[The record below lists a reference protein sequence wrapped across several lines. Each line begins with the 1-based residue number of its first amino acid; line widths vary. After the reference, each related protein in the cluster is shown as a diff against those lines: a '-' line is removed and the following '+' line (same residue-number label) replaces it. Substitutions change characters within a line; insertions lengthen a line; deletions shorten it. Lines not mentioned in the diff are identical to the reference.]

1 MKPTSTCVE
10 VSSAD
15 TTVLSH
21 LRETRS
27 STISTDIPALVKC
40 VVSKIHRLF
49 GLYSAHCG
57 NGRLELRPGLGN
69 GRKCLSARNNT
80 RRTVVGDTHTRPR

>member
-15 TTVLSH
+15 TTVASH

-27 STISTDIPALVKC
+27 STISTAIPALVKC
-40 VVSKIHRLF
+40 VVGRTRARCRDYSRSVSVARPPHRTCAFPRIRRSTGSRWLCGY
-49 GLYSAHCG
+49 GLDG
-57 NGRLELRPGLGN
+57 
-69 GRKCLSARNNT
+69 
-80 RRTVVGDTHTRPR
+80 